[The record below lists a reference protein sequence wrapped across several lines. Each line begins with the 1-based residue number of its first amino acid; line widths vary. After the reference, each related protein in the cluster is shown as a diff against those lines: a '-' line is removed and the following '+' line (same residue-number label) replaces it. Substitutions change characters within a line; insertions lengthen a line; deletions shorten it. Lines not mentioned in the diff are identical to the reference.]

1 MKAKTIKATIE
12 AKFEDWLKSIEDTKV
27 RELAKNN
34 TIISGGCIASMLL
47 QEDVNDFDVYF
58 RNLETTQAIAEY
70 YVHRFEPPKV
80 AGEVACPTIVYVE
93 TMVDGSKRVKIGI
106 KSSGIAGSTRPNR
119 NYAYF
124 ESLPD
129 GEAGKYLAGV
139 LDNPADIEDAHEAL
153 QDETSKSKGGAKYTP
168 LYLTSN
174 AITLWGKVQI
184 VLRFFGEPD
193 EIHANFDYVHCT
205 NYWTSWDKQLVLRPG
220 ALEMLL
226 TRELRYVGSRYPIC
240 SIIRMRK
247 FIRRGWT
254 INAGQVLKMCFQ
266 VGALDLT
273 DISVLEEQLTGVDA
287 AYFVQLVD
295 RLREKD
301 ASKVD
306 SAYLIELVDRIF

>member
-12 AKFEDWLKSIEDTKV
+12 AKFEDWLNSIEDTKV
-27 RELAKNN
+27 REMAKNN

-47 QEDVNDFDVYF
+47 QEDVNDFDLYF
-58 RNLETTQAIAEY
+58 RNLETTKAIAEY
-70 YVHRFEPPKV
+70 YVSKFKPPQ
-80 AGEVACPTIVYVE
+80 AGIPCPTIVYVE
-93 TMVDGSKRVKIGI
+93 KHVDGTQRVKIVV
-106 KSSGIAGSTRPNR
+106 KSSGIASERPDR

-139 LDNPADIEDAHEAL
+139 LDNPADVEDAHEAL
-153 QDETSKSKGGAKYTP
+153 QTEVNKSKDSKKYTP

-205 NYWTSWDKQLVLRPG
+205 NYWTSWDKRLVLRPD

-273 DISVLEEQLTGVDA
+273 DINVLEEQLTGVDA

-306 SAYLIELVDRIF
+306 AAYLVELVDRIF